1 MRSASRHG
9 KLLAIL
15 GVAAIAVA
23 AGGLYYVGGRE
34 VPAPDAPPR
43 QIATPDVGEPKRTRA
58 QTDGAPQVDAPQEDV
73 DAAASAPQ
81 APAVASA
88 PAGGAPKRV
97 RPQRPAIAWEGR
109 DTARADAAPTAL
121 PAETRGESRP
131 APQASPME
139 AADGSGAA
147 SDGGGPETAGIAPPP
162 IPEGAGSRGAA
173 AKHTPAAGGA
183 ASAAVDVP
191 GLDVERARQSSTEEE
206 ESRRAEV
213 AVPAIP
219 RDAETGERTQGEVRE
234 RRVATAVTTRSA
246 SAAPDV
252 EVPEIP
258 GEAET
263 VGQDRGRAR
272 ERRAE
277 KTVSARAEPMPP
289 AVVHEASRDT
299 TQRTGLGTV
308 VPQYPGWLQAPG
320 SGRRARADA
329 GTEPREP
336 AVPEI
341 RVQKRKATAA
351 PDDSGDVD
359 GGGER
364 DETADGQDPER
375 VPSFDVVRVGPD
387 GDAVV
392 AGRAPPNSR
401 VTLLDAGTRL
411 AEVDANRKGEFVA
424 IPPSALESGK
434 RRLTLRARDQKGRTY
449 TSRTAVMVA
458 VPGPA
463 AAETAAIGEGGGGDA
478 DAGERPAAIRVP
490 RQGDGE
496 VDLLQ
501 QRAGGIGP
509 SGDTLRLETIR
520 YTVSGHI
527 DVRGRATPG
536 DRVALMVDGHTFG
549 RADVGADGQWRIVP
563 SRTIEPGMHR
573 VRIEQHTPSGTVVA
587 TITTPFSSQ
596 PLVGARADSEFVVI
610 QPGNNL
616 WSIAERSY
624 GTGSRYHV
632 IYRANTDQIED
643 PDLIYPGQ
651 VFVLPDAETGEKS

>member
-23 AGGLYYVGGRE
+23 AGGLYYVGGRDA
-34 VPAPDAPPR
+34 PAPDAPSR
-43 QIATPDVGEPKRTRA
+43 QVATPEVGVPKRA
-58 QTDGAPQVDAPQEDV
+58 PSQADGAPQVDAPQEDV

-162 IPEGAGSRGAA
+162 IPEGAGSRSAA

-219 RDAETGERTQGEVRE
+219 RDAETGERTHGEV
-234 RRVATAVTTRSA
+234 
-246 SAAPDV
+246 
-252 EVPEIP
+252 
-258 GEAET
+258 
-263 VGQDRGRAR
+263 R

-329 GTEPREP
+329 GTEPAEP

-341 RVQKRKATAA
+341 RVQKRKGTAA

-411 AEVDANRKGEFVA
+411 AEVDANGKGEFVA

-463 AAETAAIGEGGGGDA
+463 AAETAASGEGGGGDA